1 MVKEVDKIDKNE
13 GSICQFDLYHGDCI
27 EFMSGM
33 GENSVDFTLTDIPY
47 GVVNNYGSAGDEKAI
62 RKLNKGA
69 ADIVTFTLDEFLPLI
84 HKVTGNS
91 VCVFCGKE
99 QFSQIFDYFA
109 SQAGTTRAIVWDKTN
124 PSPLGGQYSY
134 LSGIEM
140 AVWFKKKGAKVFN
153 AHCKNS
159 VFRHP
164 CGRSKLHPTEKNHA
178 LLKDLILDNTNEGDT
193 VFDPCAG
200 SGAHMLVALE
210 NGRNTLG
217 CEIKYEYYEIAKER
231 LESAS
236 STQQIGMLDLA

>member
-1 MVKEVDKIDKNE
+1 MDKIDKNE

-33 GENSVDFTLTDIPY
+33 AENSVDFTLTDIPY

-69 ADIVTFTLDEFLPLI
+69 ADIVTFTLDEFLPLV

-124 PSPLGGQYSY
+124 PSPLGGQYDDYVTIVIYSIAGNDIY
-134 LSGIEM
+134 YTMDG
-140 AVWFKKKGAKVFN
+140 
-153 AHCKNS
+153 
-159 VFRHP
+159 
-164 CGRSKLHPTEKNHA
+164 
-178 LLKDLILDNTNEGDT
+178 T
-193 VFDPCAG
+193 VPDK
-200 SGAHMLVALE
+200 E
-210 NGRNTLG
+210 NGIPYPQWGISLNRTGNF
-217 CEIKYEYYEIAKER
+217 EINAVC
-231 LESAS
+231 
-236 STQQIGMLDLA
+236 